1 MLNTKIPMD
10 AENYYIQSGDM
21 KDFNE
26 SSRQITHQKPY
37 P

>member
-1 MLNTKIPMD
+1 MQQI
-10 AENYYIQSGDM
+10 NYMQSGDM

-26 SSRQITHQKPY
+26 SSRQITHQKSY